1 MTDQSG
7 DRDFVIHGSAPFLG
21 ACQEAVSQTKTMLHS
36 FLICFILLLMY
47 RSPSLVFCFIGAAKN
62 KLSPMTM

>member
-21 ACQEAVSQTKTMLHS
+21 ACQSAATHTRNYAPLLSARPYS
-36 FLICFILLLMY
+36 ILMAMKLGHA
-47 RSPSLVFCFIGAAKN
+47 SASLCCLFSTN
-62 KLSPMTM
+62 